1 MAQAP
6 IGILLKNLLN
16 LIYSWHPKPPFF
28 YGWLVLGVA
37 AVGAFIAASVSQ
49 TVLAGVQD
57 LIAQDMEWDRKTI
70 ALAATL
76 GTWIS
81 GMTMPFIGRLVDR
94 FGPRWMMLSAAILV
108 GVGLIFLSESQTI
121 WQFFFA
127 YIIVRS
133 IAGPNLQNLIPRTIA
148 VNFFSKRRNLA
159 MGITSLNRIASES
172 VNIQII
178 TALSTAFSWRSAYRI
193 LGLTAIP
200 LSLPIFLMVRHKPE
214 DVGQLPDGAS
224 SQESGQLSSS
234 NGAKSSKERKWPIRE
249 IISLPSF
256 WFILTAEFVA
266 VSATSMVVFQLVP
279 FLVDGGMTQVAA
291 AGALTLGNLL
301 GGMTVPLWG
310 WLTDR
315 FTIKKIAILIVLT
328 AILPTLLF
336 MMVTPLSLGFPLV
349 VTWTAITGAVNV
361 LGSMMLGTVFNRG
374 SFGTVTGITGPSR
387 TAAMGLGPTAG
398 ALVASW
404 RGSYNPIFVT
414 AAVGYILVII
424 LYSSVKTEN
433 SPL

>member
-1 MAQAP
+1 MMASTP

-16 LIYSWHPKPPFF
+16 LIYTWHPRPPFF

-57 LIAQDMEWDRKTI
+57 LIAHDMEWDRKTI

-76 GTWIS
+76 GTWTS

-108 GVGLIFLSESQTI
+108 GLGLIYMSESQTV
-121 WQFFFA
+121 WQFFFS

-148 VNFFSKRRNLA
+148 VNFFNKRRNLA
-159 MGITSLNRIASES
+159 MGITSLNRITSES

-214 DVGQLPDGAS
+214 NVGQLPDGAS
-224 SQESGQLSSS
+224 VRESEELSSS
-234 NGAKSSKERKWPIRE
+234 NRDKSSNERKWSLRE

-266 VSATSMVVFQLVP
+266 VASTSMVVFQLVP
-279 FLVDGGMTQVAA
+279 FLVDGGMTQVTA
-291 AGALTLGNLL
+291 AGALTLGNFL

-315 FTIKKIAILIVLT
+315 FTIKK
-328 AILPTLLF
+328 
-336 MMVTPLSLGFPLV
+336 
-349 VTWTAITGAVNV
+349 
-361 LGSMMLGTVFNRG
+361 
-374 SFGTVTGITGPSR
+374 
-387 TAAMGLGPTAG
+387 
-398 ALVASW
+398 
-404 RGSYNPIFVT
+404 
-414 AAVGYILVII
+414 
-424 LYSSVKTEN
+424 
-433 SPL
+433 

>member
-1 MAQAP
+1 MSDTP
-6 IGILLKNLLN
+6 IGLLLKNLLY
-16 LIYSWHPKPPFF
+16 LIYTWHPKPPFF

-76 GTWIS
+76 GTWTS

-108 GVGLIFLSESQTI
+108 GLGLIFLSESQTI

-178 TALSTAFSWRSAYRI
+178 TALSTAFSWRVAYRT
-193 LGLTAIP
+193 LGLAAIP

-214 DVGQLPDGAS
+214 DVGQLPDGDSA
-224 SQESGQLSSS
+224 QESEKLSSS
-234 NGAKSSKERKWPIRE
+234 NGEKSSKERKWSIRE

-266 VSATSMVVFQLVP
+266 VAATSMVVFQLVP
-279 FLVDGGMTQVAA
+279 FLVDGGMTQVTA

-328 AILPTLLF
+328 AIFPTLLF
-336 MMVTPLSLGFPLV
+336 MMVSPLSLGFPLV
-349 VTWTAITGAVNV
+349 VTWTAIT
-361 LGSMMLGTVFNRG
+361 
-374 SFGTVTGITGPSR
+374 
-387 TAAMGLGPTAG
+387 
-398 ALVASW
+398 
-404 RGSYNPIFVT
+404 
-414 AAVGYILVII
+414 
-424 LYSSVKTEN
+424 
-433 SPL
+433 